1 MNTQVDSHFLLQGIL
16 LTQRQNPDL
25 MPLLHWYSLL
35 LSYLGSPKV
44 AYHIVNVINDEDVIT
59 SINTSILSPDFF
71 SKHIFRA

>member
-25 MPLLHWYSLL
+25 MPLLHWHSLL

-44 AYHIVNVINDEDVIT
+44 AYHIVNVINNEDVIT

>member
-1 MNTQVDSHFLLQGIL
+1 M
-16 LTQRQNPDL
+16 
-25 MPLLHWYSLL
+25 
-35 LSYLGSPKV
+35 